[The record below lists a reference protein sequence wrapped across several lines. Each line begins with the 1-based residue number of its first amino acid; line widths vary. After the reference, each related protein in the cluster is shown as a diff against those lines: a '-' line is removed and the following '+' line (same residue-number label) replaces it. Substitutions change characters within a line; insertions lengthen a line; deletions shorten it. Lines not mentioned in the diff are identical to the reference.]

1 MFAIILALLRYIFL
15 LFLLLFIFGLVRWMI
30 NDLRNEPHPV
40 GLPPEQPQEKKKQGE
55 KAGGRVIVAD
65 SLLPELRPGDSFG
78 IGREMVIGRSGNS
91 DVVVNDSFAST
102 RHARLYVKDGQYWL
116 EDLGSTN
123 GTFLN
128 GVQLKKPVVLADG
141 DGLKVGSVTFRFV
154 RWGHEV
160 VLQN

>member
-1 MFAIILALLRYIFL
+1 LFAIFLALLRYIFL
-15 LFLLLFIFGLVRWMI
+15 AFLLLFIFGLVRWMI
-30 NDLRNEPHPV
+30 NDLRNEPHPA
-40 GLPPEQPQEKKKQGE
+40 GLPEQPQKKKKYGE
-55 KAGGRVIVAD
+55 KDGGRIFVAD
-65 SLLPELRPGDSFG
+65 SPLPELRPGDSFG
-78 IGREMVIGRSGNS
+78 IGREMVIGRSGSS
-91 DVVVNDSFAST
+91 DVIINDSFAST
-102 RHARLYVKDGQYWL
+102 RHARLYIKDGQYWL

-154 RWGHEV
+154 RWGHEL

>member
-1 MFAIILALLRYIFL
+1 LFAIFLALLRYIFL
-15 LFLLLFIFGLVRWMI
+15 VFLLLFIFGLVRWMI
-30 NDLRNEPHPV
+30 NDLRHEPHPA

-55 KAGGRVIVAD
+55 KAGGRIIVAD
-65 SLLPELRPGDSFG
+65 SPLPELRPGDFFS

-91 DVVVNDSFAST
+91 DVVINDSFAST
-102 RHARLYVKDGQYWL
+102 RHARVYEKDGQYWL

-141 DGLKVGSVTFRFV
+141 DGLKVGGVTFRFV

-160 VLQN
+160 VLHN

>member
-1 MFAIILALLRYIFL
+1 MFAIFLALLRYIFL
-15 LFLLLFIFGLVRWMI
+15 AFLLIFIFGLVRWMI
-30 NDLRNEPHPV
+30 NDLRNEPHPA
-40 GLPPEQPQEKKKQGE
+40 GLLPEQPQEKKKH
-55 KAGGRVIVAD
+55 GGRIFVAD
-65 SLLPELRPGDSFG
+65 SPLPELRPGDSFS
-78 IGREMVIGRSGNS
+78 IGREMVIGRSGSS
-91 DVVVNDSFAST
+91 DVIINDSFAST
-102 RHARLYVKDGQYWL
+102 RHARLYIKDGHYWL

-123 GTFLN
+123 GSFLN